1 MAILECKDLTKYYD
15 RALGLDHLSL
25 RLEPGRIVGLLG
37 PNGSGKTTL
46 LKIANGLLTPSS
58 GQLLIDG
65 KAPGPDTRR
74 LVSYLPERTYLSDW
88 MTVVQLLD
96 FFCDFYPDFD
106 REAAEHMLTALE
118 ISPTQRIKQMSK
130 GTREKVQLILV
141 MSRRTRLYLLDEPI
155 GGVDP
160 ATRDYIIH
168 TILTNFNPDST
179 LLISTHLIADVERI
193 LDDVVFISRGQLVLH
208 QSVDQI
214 RQERGCSVDDLFR
227 RCSVMLS
234 KLLKYELRA
243 SGRILLPVYA
253 LLLASAGCCS
263 LFYKLAADHPYR
275 TGAASVLMGLLMMA
289 FWIFVVATGA
299 ITALLMIYRFYKNYM
314 TDEGY
319 LMFTLPVNRHQLIW
333 AKLLSAL
340 LYTAA
345 SAVAVTLSILL
356 VLLPIADWSGFWGD
370 LGELLS
376 SITESLHFGVPGPLL
391 LLWIAVLAIL
401 TVFSGFLMVYAAI
414 ALGHS
419 FSNHKILL
427 SVVFFIAFSLAMQAA
442 GLSSF
447 AFQLTVG
454 EQIIET
460 SGSAASLLDGTR
472 FLVIDSIE
480 TLVACGVFYTLT
492 WYNLQKRLNLQ

>member
-106 REAAEHMLTALE
+106 RDAAEHMLTALE

-227 RCSVMLS
+227 EVFR
-234 KLLKYELRA
+234 
-243 SGRILLPVYA
+243 YA
-253 LLLASAGCCS
+253 
-263 LFYKLAADHPYR
+263 
-275 TGAASVLMGLLMMA
+275 
-289 FWIFVVATGA
+289 
-299 ITALLMIYRFYKNYM
+299 
-314 TDEGY
+314 E
-319 LMFTLPVNRHQLIW
+319 
-333 AKLLSAL
+333 
-340 LYTAA
+340 
-345 SAVAVTLSILL
+345 
-356 VLLPIADWSGFWGD
+356 
-370 LGELLS
+370 
-376 SITESLHFGVPGPLL
+376 
-391 LLWIAVLAIL
+391 
-401 TVFSGFLMVYAAI
+401 
-414 ALGHS
+414 
-419 FSNHKILL
+419 
-427 SVVFFIAFSLAMQAA
+427 
-442 GLSSF
+442 
-447 AFQLTVG
+447 
-454 EQIIET
+454 
-460 SGSAASLLDGTR
+460 
-472 FLVIDSIE
+472 
-480 TLVACGVFYTLT
+480 
-492 WYNLQKRLNLQ
+492 